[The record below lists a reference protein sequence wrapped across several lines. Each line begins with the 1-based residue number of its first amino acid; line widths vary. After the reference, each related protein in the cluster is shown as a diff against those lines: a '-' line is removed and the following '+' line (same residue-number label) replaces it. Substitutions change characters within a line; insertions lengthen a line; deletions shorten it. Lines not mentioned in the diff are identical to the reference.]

1 MKHLTLS
8 LALGLSWHSY
18 SLHEIACQLPL
29 SCVKRTVLIR
39 PFGFTCTSSPTIYL
53 SKACKCG
60 CTNAVMIQFSRK
72 PGCYLENQQSQQKGG
87 GIAGK

>member
-39 PFGFTCTSSPTIYL
+39 PFGFTCTSTPTIIL
-53 SKACKCG
+53 SEVCKCG
-60 CTNAVMIQFSRK
+60 RSMAVLFPFSCKQGRNLK
-72 PGCYLENQQSQQKGG
+72 NQQSQQKGG